1 MAVGEKN
8 VYFFYYPRGY
18 LPLNEFHK
26 YIDSSTNLQ
35 KMFDTGELLSPFLIH
50 FNGDKKGKKIMSL
63 EEFGIIRNKPLNEI
77 TLIQIKKIAKMYNV
91 TTSGTKKEL
100 ANRIEK

>member
-35 KMFDTGELLSPFLIH
+35 KMFDT
-50 FNGDKKGKKIMSL
+50 
-63 EEFGIIRNKPLNEI
+63 
-77 TLIQIKKIAKMYNV
+77 
-91 TTSGTKKEL
+91 
-100 ANRIEK
+100 